1 MQLDRGRGNGVT
13 LLQVSGWAASG
24 QAEELDWVQSP
35 SGATTKPSHEHAKA
49 TDFFFSLSFCVAHRV
64 AELESLSVRFTFT
77 AMLCAKVTLSSA
89 PVEEDK
95 VLKLKSFACRSLFH
109 FIPPERRDTA
119 DEKRYFF
126 FLLGGGG
133 LQ

>member
-1 MQLDRGRGNGVT
+1 MGSIWTSRGVGLGAKSQRRHH
-13 LLQVSGWAASG
+13 
-24 QAEELDWVQSP
+24 QAFTRTRQSNR
-35 SGATTKPSHEHAKA
+35 
-49 TDFFFSLSFCVAHRV
+49 FFFSLSFCVAHRV

-126 FLLGGGG
+126 FFWGGGFNDKKKSSTKCQKMVY
-133 LQ
+133 L